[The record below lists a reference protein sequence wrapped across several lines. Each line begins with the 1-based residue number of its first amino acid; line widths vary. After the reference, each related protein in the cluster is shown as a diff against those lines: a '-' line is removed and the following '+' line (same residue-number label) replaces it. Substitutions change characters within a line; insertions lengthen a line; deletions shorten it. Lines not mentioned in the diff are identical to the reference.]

1 VLCRWSAGI
10 LVLSAAGKNQ
20 ITLERNRMKARTR
33 VFSLLG
39 LFLVL
44 MAVLL
49 PVGRAMAQSSDDN
62 RAAALLGGGVAIVF
76 LIVGLAVYV
85 YFSLAFQTIA
95 NKTNTPNAWV
105 SWIPILHLILMP
117 VLISKKPIWWILL
130 CLIPLVNI
138 VILIILWM
146 AVAEARG
153 KPSWWGILMIVPLV
167 SLIVPGY
174 LAWAD

>member
-1 VLCRWSAGI
+1 
-10 LVLSAAGKNQ
+10 
-20 ITLERNRMKARTR
+20 MKARTR

-62 RAAALLGGGVAIVF
+62 RGSALLAGGFMMVF
-76 LIVGLAVYV
+76 LIVGLAVYA
-85 YFSLAFQTIA
+85 YIAFAIQTIA
-95 NKTNTPNAWV
+95 NKTHVENSWMA
-105 SWIPILHLILMP
+105 WIPILNIILLLN
-117 VLISKKPIWWILL
+117 VAKKPVWWVVLFV
-130 CLIPLVNI
+130 IPIVSI
-138 VILIILWM
+138 VIAIIVWM

-153 KPSWWGILMIVPLV
+153 KPSWWGILLIVPLV
-167 SLIVPGY
+167 GFIVPGY